1 MPIVAIVTGASRGAG
16 QGIAKA
22 LGAHGCTVY
31 VTGRTAKTGDHTMP
45 GTIYETA
52 EQVTQAGGKGIAVRC
67 DHGNP
72 DDVKALFEQV
82 KAEQGRLDIL
92 VNNAAAVYDELSYPG
107 NFWEKPLKLGD
118 MIDVGVRSGYDAS
131 WYAAPMLMEQDADG
145 KKGGLIVFT
154 SSTGSVH
161 YVFGPSYGAHKAG
174 MDKMAFDMA
183 CDFNNAGA
191 RVAAVSIWMGAVLTD
206 RLKDI
211 IASDPEKFGALEAG
225 SESPE
230 FTGHLIWAL
239 YNDPK
244 MMEKSGKTLIGAE
257 LAREYGVTDAGG
269 KQPPSYRDTHGV
281 WPHEYFDREIR
292 S

>member
-1 MPIVAIVTGASRGAG
+1 MSLVAIVTGASRGAG
-16 QGIAKA
+16 KGIAIA
-22 LGAHGCTVY
+22 LGSYGCTVY
-31 VTGRTAKTGDHTMP
+31 VTGRTQKTGDHNMP

-67 DHGNP
+67 DHGNA
-72 DDVKALFEQV
+72 DEVKALFEQV
-82 KAEQGRLDIL
+82 KAEQGRVDIL

-118 MIDVGVRSGYDAS
+118 MIDVGIRSGYDAS
-131 WYAAPMLMEQDADG
+131 WYAAPMMIEQG
-145 KKGGLIVFT
+145 KGLIIFT

-183 CDFNNAGA
+183 SDFRNAGA
-191 RVAAVSIWMGAVLTD
+191 NVAAVSIWMGAVLTD
-206 RLKDI
+206 RLKQMID
-211 IASDPEKFGALEAG
+211 DEPEKFGALEAM

-244 MMEKSGKTLIGAE
+244 MMEKNGRTIIGAE
-257 LAREYGVTDAGG
+257 LAREYGITDTGG
-269 KQPPSYRDTHGV
+269 RQPPSYRDTHGV
-281 WPHEYFDREIR
+281 WPHEYFAAEIR

>member
-1 MPIVAIVTGASRGAG
+1 MSLVAIVTGASRGAG
-16 QGIAKA
+16 KGIATA

-31 VTGRTAKTGDHTMP
+31 VTGRSQKVGDHNMP

-52 EQVTQAGGKGIAVRC
+52 ELVTQAGGKGIAVRC
-67 DHGNP
+67 DHGN
-72 DDVKALFEQV
+72 DEEVKALFEQV
-82 KAEQGRLDIL
+82 KAEQGRVDIL

-107 NFWEKPLKLGD
+107 NFWEKPLKLAD
-118 MIDVGVRSGYDAS
+118 MIDVGIRSGYVAS
-131 WYAAPMLMEQDADG
+131 WYAAPLMLEQD
-145 KKGGLIVFT
+145 KGLVIFT

-183 CDFNNAGA
+183 SDFNNAGTSI
-191 RVAAVSIWMGAVLTD
+191 AAISIWMGAVLTD

-211 IASDPEKFGALEAG
+211 IASDPAKYGALEAG

-244 MMEKSGKTLIGAE
+244 MMEKTGKTIIGAE
-257 LAREYGVTDAGG
+257 LALEYGVKDAGG